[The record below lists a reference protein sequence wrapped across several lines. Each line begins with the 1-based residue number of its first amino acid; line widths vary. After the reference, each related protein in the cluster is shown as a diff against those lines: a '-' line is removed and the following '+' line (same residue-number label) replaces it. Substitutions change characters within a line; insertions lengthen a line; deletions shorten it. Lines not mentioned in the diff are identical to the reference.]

1 MTKNITLAVDEAV
14 LAKVK
19 VLAAQRQ
26 TSVNGLVRD
35 YLESLITKERHVDEA
50 RAKLLRLAQE
60 RAGDMGTRSWKREDL
75 YDR

>member
-1 MTKNITLAVDEAV
+1 MTKNITLSVDETV
-14 LAKVK
+14 LDKVR

-35 YLESLITKERHVDEA
+35 YLNSLVAKERHTDEA
-50 RAKLLRLAQE
+50 RTALLKLIDE
-60 RAGDMGTRSWKREDL
+60 KSGDMGKHRWKREDL